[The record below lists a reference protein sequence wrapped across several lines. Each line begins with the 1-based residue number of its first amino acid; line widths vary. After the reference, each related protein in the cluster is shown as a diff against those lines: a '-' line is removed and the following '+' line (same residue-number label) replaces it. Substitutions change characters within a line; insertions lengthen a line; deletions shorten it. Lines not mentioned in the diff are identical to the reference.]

1 MAKPPAPETAAP
13 KKRVSKAT
21 PTTVAQATTSAK
33 AANKATATT
42 KASKSTGT
50 AAVKA
55 PAPRKSLASAPFIL
69 GIDIGG
75 SGIKAAPVD
84 LEKGVLVADRIRID
98 TPQPSTPEAC
108 AAVVAELVRTFEPVV
123 GKNTP
128 IGCTFPGVV
137 MDGITHTAANV
148 DKSWIGLDADKLF
161 TEACGRSFNLLNDAQ
176 AAAIAE
182 VKVGAGKGVDGLVL
196 MLTFGTGIGAA
207 LVYRGVALPGI
218 ELGHLRIKG
227 EDAET
232 RASAFAKEREGLSW
246 KKWARRVDTYIERL
260 ETVLWPEL
268 IIVGGGIS
276 ADADQWVHLL
286 NTRAPIVPAQL
297 TNDAG
302 IVGAA
307 MAATWQANLQRS

>member
-1 MAKPPAPETAAP
+1 MAKSPAPESAAP
-13 KKRVSKAT
+13 KKQVSKAT
-21 PTTVAQATTSAK
+21 P
-33 AANKATATT
+33 KATPKATT
-42 KASKSTGT
+42 KAGT
-50 AAVKA
+50 QVTASAKPSAVKA
-55 PAPRKSLASAPFIL
+55 PVRRKSLASAPFIL

-108 AAVVAELVRTFEPVV
+108 AAVVAQLVRTFEPVI
-123 GKNTP
+123 GKGTP

-182 VKVGAGKGVDGLVL
+182 VKVGAGKGIDGLVL

-246 KKWARRVDTYIERL
+246 KKWAQRVDTYIARL

-276 ADADQWVHLL
+276 ADADQFLHLL

-307 MAATWQANLQRS
+307 MAATWQANLQRP